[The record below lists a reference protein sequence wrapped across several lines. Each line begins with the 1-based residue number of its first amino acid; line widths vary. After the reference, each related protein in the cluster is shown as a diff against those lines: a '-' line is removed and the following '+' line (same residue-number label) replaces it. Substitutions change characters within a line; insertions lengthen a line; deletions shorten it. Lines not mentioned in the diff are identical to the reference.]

1 MPVAKTLWRA
11 QKVSYRDCTQHLALG
26 IQWALSKCVSNCW
39 LMDQKFKER
48 AQQRRGR
55 PRERLARER
64 GGRALQSREA
74 PASLRRARGAA
85 PRGATGTRPRSPQ
98 PGLAEGGGGGRGLLL
113 PPAAESRRPAVPCLS
128 RNAAA
133 RLSGAP
139 GGPLPPPVP
148 TQDSQPPDP
157 RPIRTTQA
165 RPSTMEVISIK
176 KHQDGKGKTET
187 LSFGSSHA
195 AGGDR

>member
-64 GGRALQSREA
+64 GGRALHSREA

-85 PRGATGTRPRSPQ
+85 PHGATGLARAPRSRGWRREGAGAEGFSSRPQPSPGVRPCRASLGTRPRVS
-98 PGLAEGGGGGRGLLL
+98 L
-113 PPAAESRRPAVPCLS
+113 VP
-128 RNAAA
+128 RA
-133 RLSGAP
+133 
-139 GGPLPPPVP
+139 
-148 TQDSQPPDP
+148 DP
-157 RPIRTTQA
+157 CRH
-165 RPSTMEVISIK
+165 PS
-176 KHQDGKGKTET
+176 
-187 LSFGSSHA
+187 
-195 AGGDR
+195 